1 MMDDEERYH
10 VMRLSIL
17 VEALVGL
24 VDPPRLAEAVKDVEA
39 RRRELARASREGR
52 QDVRPA
58 AQWQALMVGDQ
69 ANYDLMPPG

>member
-1 MMDDEERYH
+1 MDDEERYH

-24 VDPPRLAEAVKDVEA
+24 VDPPRLAEAVKAVEA
-39 RRRELARASREGR
+39 RRRELARASREDR
-52 QDVRPA
+52 YVRPA
-58 AQWQALMVGDQ
+58 AQWQALKVGDQ